1 MGLIWDRN
9 IMVYIIWM
17 IHGIY
22 IYIYIYGLIWINVGL
37 MGFIW
42 DLYGI

>member
-9 IMVYIIWM
+9 IMDYIIWM

-22 IYIYIYGLIWINVGL
+22 IYIYIWID
-37 MGFIW
+37 M
-42 DLYGI
+42 D

>member
-9 IMVYIIWM
+9 IMDYIIWM
-17 IHGIY
+17 IHG